1 MGLWVVELRKVA
13 QRRTKCPHAGK
24 SKENRDHKGKWR
36 FFKQRNHY
44 GVSNLRDSGHILT
57 VKRVNNQVDRS
68 RTSQNAEWKK
78 LTVKAEEA
86 LESCFS
92 VSLVIQS

>member
-1 MGLWVVELRKVA
+1 MSTCREV
-13 QRRTKCPHAGK
+13 
-24 SKENRDHKGKWR
+24 KGKQGSQREGR

-44 GVSNLRDSGHILT
+44 RVSNLRDSGHILT
-57 VKRVNNQVDRS
+57 VKRVNNQVDPGQVRI
-68 RTSQNAEWKK
+68 QNGNW
-78 LTVKAEEA
+78 TVKAEEA

>member
-1 MGLWVVELRKVA
+1 MSTCREV
-13 QRRTKCPHAGK
+13 
-24 SKENRDHKGKWR
+24 KGKQGSQREGR

-57 VKRVNNQVDRS
+57 VKRVNNQVDPGQVRIQNGN
-68 RTSQNAEWKK
+68 RTI
-78 LTVKAEEA
+78 KAEEA